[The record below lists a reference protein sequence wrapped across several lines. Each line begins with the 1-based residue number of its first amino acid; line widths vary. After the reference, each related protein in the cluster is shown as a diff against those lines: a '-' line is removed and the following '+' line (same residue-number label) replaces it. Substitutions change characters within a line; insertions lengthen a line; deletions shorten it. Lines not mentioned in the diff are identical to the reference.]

1 MSRYAFGKSVALD
14 PGTAVRKVTEAL
26 SKEGF
31 GVLTEIDVSA
41 TMKKKLGLELP
52 PYKILGACNP
62 QLASKAIAAEPEIGA
77 LLPCNVVVRQDA
89 EGNTRVEFMDPG
101 AVLTLVDRPEIG
113 GLAAEVRSR
122 LERVM
127 AAL

>member
-1 MSRYAFGKSVALD
+1 MSRYAFGKTVALD
-14 PGTAVRKVTEAL
+14 PAAAQQKVTEVL

-31 GVLTEIDVSA
+31 GVLTEIA
-41 TMKKKLGLELP
+41 
-52 PYKILGACNP
+52 
-62 QLASKAIAAEPEIGA
+62 A
-77 LLPCNVVVRQDA
+77 LLPCKVVVRQDA
-89 EGNTRVEFMDPG
+89 TGKTRVEFMDPG

-113 GLAAEVRSR
+113 GLAAEVRGR